1 MTTPTTAR
9 ALLHRALAH
18 AFGYGQYYDRGLDWR
33 VDARC
38 AQTDPE
44 IFYPDKGGNTND
56 AKRVCAGCPVRAN
69 CLEYALDRDE
79 RYGVWGGLSRKERER
94 LLKLRA
100 QNTSITGARTSTRA
114 SSAA

>member
-1 MTTPTTAR
+1 MTTPTAR
-9 ALLHRALAH
+9 DLHKALAR
-18 AFGYGQYYDRGLDWR
+18 AFGYGNFFDHDLDWR

-38 AQTDPE
+38 TQVDPE
-44 IFYPDKGGNTND
+44 IFYPDKGGTTKG

-69 CLEYALDRDE
+69 CLEFALDHDE
-79 RYGVWGGLSRKERER
+79 RWGVWGGLSQRERER

-100 QNTSITGARTSTRA
+100 QNTTTTRSTTPPARA